1 MSQFI
6 LPQSVHAILLANTV
20 SLELFVS
27 EMEPVLSAWSCMR
40 TSQLLI
46 ETVIFFKSMVL
57 IPFFSTG
64 LFGNPDGS

>member
-6 LPQSVHAILLANTV
+6 LPQSAHAFLPANII

-27 EMEPVLSAWSCMR
+27 EKEPILSAWSCMR